1 MWFNPGPI
9 LDGKN
14 EKAYFFS
21 LSFFGQDKSGRS
33 PDLPCPK

>member
-9 LDGKN
+9 FDGKYEN
-14 EKAYFFS
+14 GIFFS
-21 LSFFGQDKSGRS
+21 LNYFGPDKSGRS